1 MDLPAPPLA
10 HAAQER
16 IVSSPMSQVANLFW
30 AHGKA
35 QLLHVKISSAT
46 RQMQS
51 APAVADRIVPI
62 YLRFP
67 SAMLRVACGKANSQH
82 AVACPALAQTQRA
95 HAVRT
100 PRVRTAGLRVTAPLQ
115 AALGKAPLSTALLC
129 PVISL
134 TIRLV
139 LAAKA

>member
-16 IVSSPMSQVANLFW
+16 IVSSLMSRAVNLSW

-35 QLLHVKISSAT
+35 QIPHVKISSAT

-51 APAVADRIVPI
+51 APAAAARIVPT

-67 SAMLRVACGKANSQH
+67 SAMLRVACGKANSRL
-82 AVACPALAQTQRA
+82 AVACLALAQTQRA
-95 HAVRT
+95 HAART

-115 AALGKAPLSTALLC
+115 AALGKAPLLTALLC
-129 PVISL
+129 PAISL